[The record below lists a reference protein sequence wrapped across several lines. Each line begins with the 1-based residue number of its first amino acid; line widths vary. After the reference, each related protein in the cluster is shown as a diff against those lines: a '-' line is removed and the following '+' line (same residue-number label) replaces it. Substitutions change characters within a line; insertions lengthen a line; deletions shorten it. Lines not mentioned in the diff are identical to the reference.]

1 MIPLLFLYSHPI
13 QYFAPLSRR
22 LSESGTFDL
31 KVLYCSRQGAEAVV
45 DREFGQPVQWD
56 TPLLEG
62 YRSVFLPNWRGKHQ
76 PVGGFW
82 SLINPRVVHWL
93 WRSPRSVVV
102 VHGWGHFT
110 HVLAIVFGKM
120 RGHCICI
127 RGESCW
133 SHEQQLPRWKR
144 RLKKLLLGQG
154 LFRFADFFLYIG
166 EENRRFYRQM
176 GVAER
181 QLVFTPYSVDNA
193 YFSAQWAALKGHA
206 IALRRQLG
214 LPKVAS
220 VVLFCGKLIAKK
232 RPLDLLEAFHQA
244 GVSNSVLV
252 YVGDGALREPLKDRA
267 RALGIEHAVHITG
280 FVNQS
285 TIGQYYAAADVFVM
299 CSDAGETWGLATNEA
314 MNFGLPILLSDRT
327 GCAADLCQPGANGF
341 VFPTGDVASLS
352 ERLRHLLT
360 LLPEERQAM
369 GRVSQSIVSRYS
381 FENIAQNL
389 QQALAKHGYS
399 PESIP

>member
-1 MIPLLFLYSHPI
+1 MTPLLFLYSHPI

-22 LSESGTFDL
+22 LSESEIFDL
-31 KVLYCSRQGAEAVV
+31 KVLYCSRQGVEAVV

-56 TPLLEG
+56 TLLLEG
-62 YRSVFLPNWRGKHQ
+62 YRSIFLPNWRGRYH

-82 SLINPRVVHWL
+82 SLINPRIVCWL

-110 HVLAIVFGKM
+110 HVLAIVMGKI
-120 RGHCICI
+120 RGHCICL

-133 SHEQQLPRWKR
+133 SHEQQLPSWKR
-144 RLKKLLLGQG
+144 KLKKLLLGRV

-166 EENRRFYRQM
+166 EENRRFYREM

-193 YFSAQWAALKGHA
+193 YFSTQWAALKGH
-206 IALRRQLG
+206 IPALKRQLG
-214 LPKVAS
+214 LPEMAS

-232 RPLDLLEAFHQA
+232 RPFDLLEAFQQA
-244 GVSNSVLV
+244 GVPNSVLV
-252 YVGDGALREPLKDRA
+252 YVGDGALHEPLKNRA
-267 RALGIEHAVHITG
+267 RALGIDHAVRITG

-285 TIGQYYAAADVFVM
+285 VIGQYYAAADVFVM

-314 MNFGLPILLSDRT
+314 MNFGLPVLLSDRT

-341 VFPTGDVASLS
+341 IFPTGDVPSLS

-360 LLPEERQAM
+360 LPPEERRAM
-369 GRVSQSIVSRYS
+369 GRVSQQMVKRYS
-381 FENIAQNL
+381 FEVIVQNL
-389 QQALAKHGYS
+389 QQALAKCHCS
-399 PESIP
+399 QESTP